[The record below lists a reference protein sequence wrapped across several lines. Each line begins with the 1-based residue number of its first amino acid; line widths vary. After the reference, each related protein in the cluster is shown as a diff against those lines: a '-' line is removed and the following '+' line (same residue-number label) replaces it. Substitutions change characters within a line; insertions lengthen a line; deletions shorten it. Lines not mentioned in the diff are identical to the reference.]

1 MNGIKI
7 DFKRWMPFLIV
18 LVVMIGL
25 AFIVADLDQIWAA
38 LQEANWKII
47 PLALAT
53 TLISYTCISFNF
65 AQVSRLLGIDMS
77 LKDLTIIGYVSS
89 VINRIVL
96 SAGAAGYSVR
106 FMLMRG
112 YGVTMREVVTISI
125 LHFYLTSLLMISM
138 LPVGFIYLGL
148 NAELGQTTTVL
159 LAIAALLLL
168 MVAILATALIFKSEM
183 RKRVIGTLVK
193 AIDTLLHRDVSDPLE
208 RFDATMDKGVKAMP
222 ENRSTMV
229 IIAILILID
238 WIFSATTLWF
248 CFRAFDITLSLG
260 ELVSGFVIGTV
271 AGVASL
277 FPGGLGIQEASMTGI
292 FTLFG
297 VPFEKAVLAS
307 ILYRVIYM
315 IIPYLLSL
323 GFYRFVLRSQ
333 EEEESPITQ
342 EAEYE
347 NPYA

>member
-1 MNGIKI
+1 MIELKI
-7 DFKRWMPFLIV
+7 DFKRWLPFLIV
-18 LVVMIGL
+18 LVVLLGL
-25 AFIVADLDQIWAA
+25 VFIVADLDQIWTA
-38 LQEANWKII
+38 LQEANWKIL

-53 TLISYTCISFNF
+53 TLIAYTCVSFNF
-65 AQVSRLLGIDMS
+65 AQVSRLLGVDMS

-96 SAGAAGYSVR
+96 SGGAAGYSVR
-106 FMLMRG
+106 FMLMGG
-112 YGVTMREVVTISI
+112 YGVTMREVVAISI

-138 LPVGFIYLGL
+138 LPIGFIYLGL

-159 LAIAALLLL
+159 LAIAALLLFL
-168 MVAILATALIFKSEM
+168 VAILATALIFKGKM
-183 RKRVIGTLVK
+183 RKRVLGTLVK

-208 RFDATMDKGVKAMP
+208 RFDETMDKGVQAMRQ
-222 ENRSTMV
+222 NRSPMV
-229 IIAILILID
+229 IIAGLIMID
-238 WIFSATTLWF
+238 WIFSATTLWL
-248 CFRAFDITLSLG
+248 CFRAFDITLSIG
-260 ELVSGFVIGTV
+260 ELVSGFVLGTV

-297 VPFEKAVLAS
+297 IPFEKAVLAT
-307 ILYRVIYM
+307 ILYRVIFM

-323 GFYRFVLRSQ
+323 GFYRLVLRSQ
-333 EEEESPITQ
+333 EEKESPITQ

>member
-1 MNGIKI
+1 LNRIKFDI
-7 DFKRWMPFLIV
+7 KRWMPFLIG

-25 AFIVADLDQIWAA
+25 AFIVADLDQIWTA
-38 LQEANWKII
+38 LLEANWKII
-47 PLALAT
+47 PLALAA
-53 TLISYTCISFNF
+53 TLISYTCVSFNF
-65 AQVSRLLGIDMS
+65 AQVSRLLGVDMGI
-77 LKDLTIIGYVSS
+77 KDLTIVGYVSS

-106 FMLMRG
+106 FMLMKG

-148 NAELGQTTTVL
+148 NAELGQTTTIL
-159 LAIAALLLL
+159 LAIAALIVLL
-168 MVAILATALIFKSEM
+168 VATLATGLIFWRNA
-183 RKRVIGTLVK
+183 RKKVVDTIVK
-193 AIDTLLHRDVSDPLE
+193 AVDGIIRRNVSDPLE
-208 RFDATMDKGVKAMP
+208 RFDETMDAGVQAMRAD
-222 ENRSTMV
+222 RSTMV
-229 IIAILILID
+229 IIASLIAID
-238 WIFSATTLWF
+238 WVFSATTLWF
-248 CFRAFDITLSLG
+248 CFRAFEVTLSPG
-260 ELVSGFVIGTV
+260 ELISGFVIGTV

-297 VPFEKAVLAS
+297 IPFEKAVLAS

-323 GFYRFVLRSQ
+323 GFYRLVLRSED
-333 EEEESPITQ
+333 EEEAPITQ

>member
-1 MNGIKI
+1 MIELKI

-18 LVVMIGL
+18 LVVLLGL
-25 AFIVADLDQIWAA
+25 VFIVADLDQIWTA

-53 TLISYTCISFNF
+53 TLIAYTCISINF
-65 AQVSRLLGIDMS
+65 AQVSRLLGVDMS

-89 VINRIVL
+89 IINRIVL
-96 SAGAAGYSVR
+96 SGGAAGYSVR

-112 YGVTMREVVTISI
+112 YGVTMREVVAISI

-138 LPVGFIYLGL
+138 LPAGFIYLGL
-148 NAELGQTTTVL
+148 NAELGQTTTIL
-159 LAIAALLLL
+159 LAIAALLLIL
-168 MVAILATALIFKSEM
+168 VAILATALIFSNKL
-183 RKRVIGTLVK
+183 RKRVLGTLVK
-193 AIDTLLHRDVSDPLE
+193 TIDTLIHRDVSDPLE
-208 RFDATMDKGVKAMP
+208 RFDETMDKGVKAMGK
-222 ENRSTMV
+222 NRSTMV
-229 IIAILILID
+229 IIASLILID

-248 CFRAFDITLSLG
+248 CFLAFDITLSIG

-297 VPFEKAVLAS
+297 IPFEIAVLAS
-307 ILYRVIYM
+307 ILYRVIFM
-315 IIPYLLSL
+315 IIPYLISL

-333 EEEESPITQ
+333 DEEESPITQ

>member
-18 LVVMIGL
+18 LVVMVGL
-25 AFIVADLDQIWAA
+25 AFIVADLDQIWTA

-47 PLALAT
+47 PLALAA
-53 TLISYTCISFNF
+53 TLISYTCISINF
-65 AQVSRLLGIDMS
+65 AQVSRLLGVDMS
-77 LKDLTIIGYVSS
+77 LKDLTIVGYVSS

-106 FMLMRG
+106 FMLMKG

-148 NAELGQTTTVL
+148 NAELGQTTTIL

-168 MVAILATALIFKSEM
+168 MVAILATALIFRNKL

-193 AIDTLLHRDVSDPLE
+193 AIDNLLHRDVSEPLE
-208 RFDATMDKGVKAMP
+208 RFDATMDKGVKAMG

-229 IIAILILID
+229 IIASVIVID

-248 CFRAFDITLSLG
+248 CFRAFDITLSIG

-323 GFYRFVLRSQ
+323 GFYHLVLRPQ
-333 EEEESPITQ
+333 DEEESPITP